1 MAKAT
6 RAEWVKRVERWQDSG
21 LTAKEFA
28 LELAVSPNSLT
39 FWKWKLR
46 RESSTQSEASAKT
59 MKPVVKAA
67 EPKFLQLVP
76 TRDDA
81 ASAAAPLEVVIRGD
95 IVVRVTSGFDE
106 QTLTRVLRALGVR

>member
-1 MAKAT
+1 MAKAS

-28 LELAVSPNSLT
+28 AELAVSPNSLT

-46 RESSTQSEASAKT
+46 RERSTQVDAKKA
-59 MKPVVKAA
+59 MKPVAKAT

-76 TRDDA
+76 THSEADGA
-81 ASAAAPLEVVIRGD
+81 VPLEVVIGGD
-95 IVVRVTSGFDE
+95 IVVRVPRDFDE
-106 QTLTRVLRALGVR
+106 HTLTRVIRALGAR

>member
-1 MAKAT
+1 MAKAS

-28 LELAVSPNSLT
+28 AELAVSPNSLT

-46 RESSTQSEASAKT
+46 RERNTQGDAKKA
-59 MKPVVKAA
+59 MKPVAKAT

-76 TRDDA
+76 THSEA
-81 ASAAAPLEVVIRGD
+81 VGAVVPLEVMIGVD
-95 IVVRVTSGFDE
+95 IVVRVPRDFDE
-106 QTLTRVLRALGVR
+106 HTLTRVIRALGAR